1 MPRRWGSGGRSL
13 KVMIMIAGSKL
24 KTWMILDCWGMAG
37 AWHGD
42 VGKYRRGLLGDFRR
56 FLASRVETMGP

>member
-1 MPRRWGSGGRSL
+1 
-13 KVMIMIAGSKL
+13 MIAGSKL

-42 VGKYRRGLLGDFRR
+42 VGKYRRGLLGDFRS